1 MAIKQSTRFE
11 TTDGT
16 LFTDGREAQKYQ
28 DSLNNVDRD
37 KFRKETFDKFI
48 TTQLDSKDEEIA
60 SLYKRLVKGDIDF
73 DESQSFFE
81 RVWLGKITNTSVNQR
96 ELYTTMLNTILGN
109 DETHIKADGLYDLTI
124 NGGIRVIMTRS
135 KEEPYSLSASYG
147 DMRTYTLQ
155 ASPGGF
161 TLSNDKGSIV
171 GTSTFEDNS
180 WAVTVGDDKF
190 HIDWQAGL

>member
-1 MAIKQSTRFE
+1 MAVKTVGRFE
-11 TTDGT
+11 ATDGT
-16 LFTDGREAQKYQ
+16 LFTDERAAQKYQ

-48 TTQLDSKDEEIA
+48 TTQLESKDNEIA

-109 DETHIKADGLYDLTI
+109 DETHIKADGSYVLQVTA
-124 NGGIRVIMTRS
+124 GGMKNIMLRS
-135 KEEPYSLSASYG
+135 KEEPYELSISIGMNSY
-147 DMRTYTLQ
+147 RLS

-161 TLSNDKGSIV
+161 TLKDNLNTI
-171 GTSTFEDNS
+171 GTSTFVDNVWS
-180 WAVTVGDDKF
+180 VVFKEAT
-190 HIDWQAGL
+190 HTITWQAGL